1 MKHGVKIEESRFL
14 TSYMLA
20 CLGVIALCCVNYVC
34 AQSLSEEL
42 NNFNNGLD
50 ALPQVHYV
58 TTSAPSNHDHQTFLV
73 KKVPIWPVIN
83 VVNDRE
89 ILEAIT
95 NKLYLKAG
103 LLLAK
108 TNSLYKAVMMP
119 EELEGLL
126 SARASVEI
134 ILKNYV
140 LARKY
145 LVELSELNDSP
156 EVLFRLWA
164 VTCKAKARS
173 EISEIVHKICTRDKK
188 YCQIA
193 KENSACN

>member
-73 KKVPIWPVIN
+73 KKVPIWPIIN
-83 VVNDRE
+83 VVNHRE

-95 NKLYLKAG
+95 NKLQEYLDVDNRT
-103 LLLAK
+103 LLHQ
-108 TNSLYKAVMMP
+108 SV
-119 EELEGLL
+119 
-126 SARASVEI
+126 SAAIGDLIQNNEI
-134 ILKNYV
+134 
-140 LARKY
+140 
-145 LVELSELNDSP
+145 
-156 EVLFRLWA
+156 
-164 VTCKAKARS
+164 
-173 EISEIVHKICTRDKK
+173 
-188 YCQIA
+188 
-193 KENSACN
+193 